1 MGSTTKTI
9 LELKKINKAFPG
21 VKALTDVDLM
31 LNKGEVLA
39 LVGENGAGKSTL
51 MKILSGAYKK
61 DSGSIIFDGNEVE
74 IQSPIHSEEL
84 GIAIIYQELNLIQRI
99 TVAENIYLG
108 RYPKQNGVIQWNQM
122 YEDSQK
128 LINELGI
135 HIDVHKMLREL
146 SLAEQ
151 QLIEIV
157 KAVSINAKVVI
168 MDEPISSLSQNETEI
183 LFEII
188 RKLKDKGT
196 AIIFITH
203 RLDEIYAVC
212 DRMTIL
218 RDGCYIGSKAVK
230 DVTKNEMIEMMI
242 GRKLTNQYP
251 ERDTHI
257 GETVLEVK
265 NLSDGGLRVKNVSF
279 QAHAGE
285 VLGFAGLV
293 GAGRT
298 ETMRMIFGADKRV
311 SGEIFIRGREVDIC
325 SPRDAIR
332 NGIGFVTENRKEEG
346 LFLRSS
352 IKVNTVMVALKK
364 ILKAGLYFDFKKEKA
379 YAEEYVKKLH
389 TATSS
394 VNKRVMFL
402 SGGNQQKVV
411 LAKWLLSDADIII
424 LDEPTRGIDVGAK
437 REIYE
442 IINELVAEQKV
453 VIVVSSDME
462 EVIGICD
469 RIIVMHEGVIS
480 GEVSKENFTQ
490 STIGQLSVGG

>member
-99 TVAENIYLG
+99 TVAENIFLG

-168 MDEPISSLSQNETEI
+168 MDEPTSSLSQNETEI

-230 DVTKNEMIEMMI
+230 DVTK
-242 GRKLTNQYP
+242 K
-251 ERDTHI
+251 
-257 GETVLEVK
+257 
-265 NLSDGGLRVKNVSF
+265 
-279 QAHAGE
+279 
-285 VLGFAGLV
+285 
-293 GAGRT
+293 
-298 ETMRMIFGADKRV
+298 
-311 SGEIFIRGREVDIC
+311 
-325 SPRDAIR
+325 
-332 NGIGFVTENRKEEG
+332 
-346 LFLRSS
+346 
-352 IKVNTVMVALKK
+352 
-364 ILKAGLYFDFKKEKA
+364 
-379 YAEEYVKKLH
+379 
-389 TATSS
+389 
-394 VNKRVMFL
+394 
-402 SGGNQQKVV
+402 
-411 LAKWLLSDADIII
+411 
-424 LDEPTRGIDVGAK
+424 
-437 REIYE
+437 
-442 IINELVAEQKV
+442 
-453 VIVVSSDME
+453 
-462 EVIGICD
+462 
-469 RIIVMHEGVIS
+469 
-480 GEVSKENFTQ
+480 
-490 STIGQLSVGG
+490 

>member
-99 TVAENIYLG
+99 TVAENIFLG

-122 YEDSQK
+122 YEDSQN

-168 MDEPISSLSQNETEI
+168 MDEPTSSLSQNETEI

-203 RLDEIYAVC
+203 TL
-212 DRMTIL
+212 
-218 RDGCYIGSKAVK
+218 
-230 DVTKNEMIEMMI
+230 
-242 GRKLTNQYP
+242 
-251 ERDTHI
+251 
-257 GETVLEVK
+257 
-265 NLSDGGLRVKNVSF
+265 
-279 QAHAGE
+279 
-285 VLGFAGLV
+285 
-293 GAGRT
+293 
-298 ETMRMIFGADKRV
+298 
-311 SGEIFIRGREVDIC
+311 IRGV
-325 SPRDAIR
+325 
-332 NGIGFVTENRKEEG
+332 
-346 LFLRSS
+346 
-352 IKVNTVMVALKK
+352 
-364 ILKAGLYFDFKKEKA
+364 
-379 YAEEYVKKLH
+379 
-389 TATSS
+389 
-394 VNKRVMFL
+394 
-402 SGGNQQKVV
+402 
-411 LAKWLLSDADIII
+411 
-424 LDEPTRGIDVGAK
+424 
-437 REIYE
+437 
-442 IINELVAEQKV
+442 
-453 VIVVSSDME
+453 
-462 EVIGICD
+462 
-469 RIIVMHEGVIS
+469 
-480 GEVSKENFTQ
+480 
-490 STIGQLSVGG
+490 

>member
-99 TVAENIYLG
+99 TVAENIFLG

-135 HIDVHKMLREL
+135 HIDVHKILREL

-168 MDEPISSLSQNETEI
+168 MDEPTSSLSQNETEI

-218 RDGCYIGSKAVK
+218 RDGCYIVSAKYSCGFS
-230 DVTKNEMIEMMI
+230 
-242 GRKLTNQYP
+242 
-251 ERDTHI
+251 
-257 GETVLEVK
+257 
-265 NLSDGGLRVKNVSF
+265 NLLD
-279 QAHAGE
+279 
-285 VLGFAGLV
+285 
-293 GAGRT
+293 
-298 ETMRMIFGADKRV
+298 
-311 SGEIFIRGREVDIC
+311 
-325 SPRDAIR
+325 
-332 NGIGFVTENRKEEG
+332 
-346 LFLRSS
+346 SS
-352 IKVNTVMVALKK
+352 IIVN
-364 ILKAGLYFDFKKEKA
+364 E
-379 YAEEYVKKLH
+379 
-389 TATSS
+389 
-394 VNKRVMFL
+394 R
-402 SGGNQQKVV
+402 
-411 LAKWLLSDADIII
+411 
-424 LDEPTRGIDVGAK
+424 
-437 REIYE
+437 
-442 IINELVAEQKV
+442 
-453 VIVVSSDME
+453 
-462 EVIGICD
+462 
-469 RIIVMHEGVIS
+469 
-480 GEVSKENFTQ
+480 
-490 STIGQLSVGG
+490 

>member
-99 TVAENIYLG
+99 TVAENIFLG

-168 MDEPISSLSQNETEI
+168 MDEPTSSLSQNETEI

-188 RKLKDKGT
+188 RKLNVN
-196 AIIFITH
+196 F
-203 RLDEIYAVC
+203 LD
-212 DRMTIL
+212 
-218 RDGCYIGSKAVK
+218 
-230 DVTKNEMIEMMI
+230 N
-242 GRKLTNQYP
+242 
-251 ERDTHI
+251 
-257 GETVLEVK
+257 
-265 NLSDGGLRVKNVSF
+265 
-279 QAHAGE
+279 
-285 VLGFAGLV
+285 
-293 GAGRT
+293 
-298 ETMRMIFGADKRV
+298 
-311 SGEIFIRGREVDIC
+311 
-325 SPRDAIR
+325 
-332 NGIGFVTENRKEEG
+332 
-346 LFLRSS
+346 
-352 IKVNTVMVALKK
+352 
-364 ILKAGLYFDFKKEKA
+364 
-379 YAEEYVKKLH
+379 
-389 TATSS
+389 
-394 VNKRVMFL
+394 
-402 SGGNQQKVV
+402 
-411 LAKWLLSDADIII
+411 
-424 LDEPTRGIDVGAK
+424 
-437 REIYE
+437 
-442 IINELVAEQKV
+442 
-453 VIVVSSDME
+453 
-462 EVIGICD
+462 
-469 RIIVMHEGVIS
+469 
-480 GEVSKENFTQ
+480 
-490 STIGQLSVGG
+490 